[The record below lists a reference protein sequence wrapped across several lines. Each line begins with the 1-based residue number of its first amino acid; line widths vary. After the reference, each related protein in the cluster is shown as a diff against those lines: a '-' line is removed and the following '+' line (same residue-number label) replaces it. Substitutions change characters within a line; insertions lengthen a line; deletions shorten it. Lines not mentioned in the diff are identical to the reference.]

1 MKKYILK
8 RVLISAVTLFV
19 ILLILFTMLEFM
31 PGSPFNDEKI
41 TAAQLE
47 LLKETYGLNDPFP
60 VKFIRYV
67 WNVCKGNFGISYNI
81 QANMPVTQLL
91 AGRLPLSMRIGGQA
105 AVFGITLGL
114 LLGIM
119 AALNRNT
126 AIDSLATTV
135 SVVGISLP
143 NFVFALFLSYIF
155 AFRLKWVS
163 VLYSNKAPI
172 SSTILPSVAL
182 AMFTIASIARYSRS
196 ELIEVMGS
204 DYILL
209 ADSKGLSRGT
219 IIRRHALRNAMIGVI
234 TVMGPLIVNLL
245 TGSLVIEKAFSIPGI
260 GSMFVTAIQSNDY
273 NVVLSISFIYSL
285 LYIVMMLIVDV
296 LYGVIDPRIR
306 LSKEG

>member
-41 TAAQLE
+41 TPAQME

-60 VKFIRYV
+60 VKFFRYV

-143 NFVFALFLSYIF
+143 NFVFALFLSYVF

-163 VLYSNKAPI
+163 VLYTNKAPVT
-172 SSTILPSVAL
+172 STILPSIAL

-285 LYIVMMLIVDV
+285 LYIVMMLIVDI